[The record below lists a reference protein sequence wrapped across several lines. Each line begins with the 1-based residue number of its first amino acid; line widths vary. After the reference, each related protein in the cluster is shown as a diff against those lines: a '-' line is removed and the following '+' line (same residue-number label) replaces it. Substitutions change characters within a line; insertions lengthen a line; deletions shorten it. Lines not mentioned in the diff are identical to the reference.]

1 MIVEGIIT
9 TTNADGSVN
18 ITPLGPRVEAGWQ
31 RLILRPF
38 QTSRTF
44 ANLVRTRQAVFH
56 ISDDV
61 ELLAAA
67 AIDRLTSIPTLYP
80 ARSLEGHVLADAC
93 RWYALSVRSIDDSQP
108 RAEIVA
114 DVIDHATQRDFCGF
128 NRAKHAVVEAAIL
141 ATRTAILPPHEI
153 VAQMAHLAVIVD
165 KTGGDAEHRAFELL
179 RQYVQEALATA
190 AAHGVQDPGGAP
202 R

>member
-9 TTNADGSVN
+9 TTNQDGSVN
-18 ITPLGPRVEAGWQ
+18 VTPLGPRVEQGWQ
-31 RLILRPF
+31 QFILRPF

-56 ISDDV
+56 ITDDV

-67 AIDRLTSIPTLYP
+67 AIDRLHHLPPLYP
-80 ARSLEGHVLADAC
+80 ARSIEGHVLADAC

-114 DVIDHATQRDFCGF
+114 DVVDHATQRDFFGF

-141 ATRTAILPPHEI
+141 ATRTAILPANDI
-153 VAQMAHLAVIVD
+153 VAQMSHLAVIID
-165 KTGGDAEHRAFELL
+165 KTGGEAEHRAFQLL
-179 RQYVQEALATA
+179 REYVHEALATVV
-190 AAHGVQDPGGAP
+190 AHGVSAQ
-202 R
+202 RSTE